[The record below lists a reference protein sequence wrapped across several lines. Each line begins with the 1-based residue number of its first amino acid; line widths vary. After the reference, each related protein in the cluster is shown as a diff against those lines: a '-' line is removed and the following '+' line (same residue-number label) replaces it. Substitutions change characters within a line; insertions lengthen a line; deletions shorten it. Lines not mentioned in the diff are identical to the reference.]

1 MNDSTLF
8 TLGMFAVTSLAGPV
22 ILLILFLTGR
32 AAVRRGKD
40 GARPGGPPR
49 PVAQF
54 GCGLL
59 LLVPV
64 CAFGGIMVA
73 SAGGAIHPPLVTVAA
88 PYVCDGTVEAQS
100 RNYSYKP
107 GQQGVARTI
116 FCLDQNGGRR
126 AIPLTAVD
134 RQNDVEGK
142 RGATPV

>member
-73 SAGGAIHPPLVTVAA
+73 SAGRSEEHTSEL
-88 PYVCDGTVEAQS
+88 QS
-100 RNYSYKP
+100 LMRHSYA
-107 GQQGVARTI
+107 V
-116 FCLDQNGGRR
+116 FCLKKKKN
-126 AIPLTAVD
+126 
-134 RQNDVEGK
+134 
-142 RGATPV
+142 

>member
-100 RNYSYKP
+100 RNSSCKP
-107 GQQGVARTI
+107 GQQGVSRPS
-116 FCLDQNGGRR
+116 FRLDPTGRR
-126 AIPLTAVD
+126 RGINLPPAGSARPSSTLTL
-134 RQNDVEGK
+134 RPG
-142 RGATPV
+142 

>member
-88 PYVCDGTVEAQS
+88 PYVCHGPVEAHS
-100 RNYSYKP
+100 RNYSHKP
-107 GQQGVARTI
+107 RQPGVARQHLCPDPTG
-116 FCLDQNGGRR
+116 DSR
-126 AIPLTAVD
+126 AHPPRAVGAPPL
-134 RQNDVEGK
+134 
-142 RGATPV
+142 